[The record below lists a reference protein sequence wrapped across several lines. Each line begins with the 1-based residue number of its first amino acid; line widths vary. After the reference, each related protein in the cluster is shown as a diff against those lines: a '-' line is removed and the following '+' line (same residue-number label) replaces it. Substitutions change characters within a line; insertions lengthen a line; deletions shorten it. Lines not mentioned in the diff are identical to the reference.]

1 MRVMT
6 VANGITLFRLLCAV
20 PLAVFILREELVW
33 AAGVYLLTAALD
45 LVDGFVARRFR
56 QKSDF
61 GGYFDSATDS
71 FLILL
76 IIALLY
82 VKGIIPLGILLLFL
96 GIRMLAFLIFA
107 YFYLSEHIN
116 HTPLYVKTGVLA
128 IHANLIYILLVPAYS
143 VSVVLGIAC
152 YNMGIFIVSA
162 AKIGKKMVFAANR
175 KV

>member
-6 VANGITLFRLLCAV
+6 VANGITLFRLLCAF
-20 PLAVFILREELVW
+20 PLAALIVRGELAW
-33 AAGVYLLTAALD
+33 AAGLYMLTAALD
-45 LVDGFVARRFR
+45 IVDGFVARHYQ

-71 FLILL
+71 VL
-76 IIALLY
+76 IILIIVMLFF
-82 VKGIIPLGILLLFL
+82 KGIIPLGILLLFL
-96 GIRMLAFLIFA
+96 GIRFLAFLVFG
-107 YFYLSEHIN
+107 YFYLAEHIN

-152 YNMGIFIVSA
+152 YNVGVFIVSA
-162 AKIGKKMVFAANR
+162 VKIGNKVVLAANR